1 MWRQRGGLQVGEGS
15 FDRLVPHAVERGAE
29 RPLRAHQH
37 RARDQQ
43 LGGVH
48 VDRRLRRTERCRC
61 PAPHHVV
68 VADDDHVCGVQPA
81 VGDPGGAQLADLAP
95 ELPEQLVA
103 HRVRRPIL
111 ERPDVGLARDDQRV
125 AVRAQGGGDDPR
137 RRDSGL
143 RGHQGGQCLMLDLF
157 QPARPA
163 RCAAG
168 RGRRASGIAAS
179 TAGCPV
185 HPGRG
190 RAPSADRPDSDEPT
204 YSVEPI
210 RCRAAI
216 RSSRT
221 PTPSSTSA
229 RRTASAVGTPSDEP
243 NATRTRMPAVR
254 PSAMLP
260 RALDGSAAPITTAPS
275 PASAD
280 RQATSFRAGATS
292 SGPATVN
299 TATTTATLS
308 SGNPQLENTPV
319 STATQSESTSAAE
332 NRAEDADDQHD
343 CDKVTGERP
352 SPVPHDVDDDHRSR
366 DQRRGEDDSPERR
379 RPVQELAQ
387 RHRRAGVRLGCRG
400 RHQCD
405 QSGRDREG
413 REKDRVDGATVPA
426 GRVCVDQ
433 QRKARGLTRRWHSLS
448 RHAHPSASS
457 DGVVRCDKRPG
468 LVQRYQ
474 LRPGLLRIRPVC
486 ETPPPHLVPHGAA

>member
-15 FDRLVPHAVERGAE
+15 LDRLVPHAVDRGAE

-37 RARDQQ
+37 GARNQQ
-43 LGGVH
+43 LGGVD
-48 VDRRLRRTERCRC
+48 VDRRLRRTERCGC
-61 PAPHHVV
+61 PAPHNGVV
-68 VADDDHVCGVQPA
+68 D
-81 VGDPGGAQLADLAP
+81 
-95 ELPEQLVA
+95 
-103 HRVRRPIL
+103 
-111 ERPDVGLARDDQRV
+111 
-125 AVRAQGGGDDPR
+125 R
-137 RRDSGL
+137 RRS
-143 RGHQGGQCLMLDLF
+143 RS
-157 QPARPA
+157 PRS
-163 RCAAG
+163 AG
-168 RGRRASGIAAS
+168 RGRSRRREALRPGARAARAVRRSPSPAVDPRARRRRARSVTISASPSVLSAAVTTRGVATPACAAIRVANASCSTCSSRPTGALRGGSRNASERYRRVHRWVSCASRPSTRTFSGS
-179 TAGCPV
+179 
-185 HPGRG
+185 
-190 RAPSADRPDSDEPT
+190 PDSDEPT

-210 RCRAAI
+210 RCCAAI

-229 RRTASAVGTPSDEP
+229 RRTASAVGTPSEEP

-260 RALDGSAAPITTAPS
+260 RALDGSAAPMTTAPS
-275 PASAD
+275 AASAD
-280 RQATSFRAGATS
+280 RQATSFRAGTTS

-332 NRAEDADDQHD
+332 NGAEDADDQHD

-352 SPVPHDVDDDHRSR
+352 SPVPHDVDDDQRSR

-413 REKDRVDGATVPA
+413 REKDHVDGATVSA

-448 RHAHPSASS
+448 RHAHPSAS
-457 DGVVRCDKRPG
+457 RRWRR
-468 LVQRYQ
+468 LM
-474 LRPGLLRIRPVC
+474 
-486 ETPPPHLVPHGAA
+486 